1 MATWDSYTQKSTPA
15 DNDTLMIKDTSGGAN
30 KRTPFSGVWNW
41 IVSKLASAV
50 ISQLETTNK
59 SIIPAINELNS
70 KSFFTLGGTRI
81 PENADMNNYTEP
93 GNYSL
98 DVGSYL
104 TSIKNAPKMNYAFD
118 LNVGRALGDYTA
130 QIFREYVTGNI
141 AYRIYR
147 GDHWEDYRYFKSES
161 DAFTTTLTN
170 NIDYNDLPSG
180 IHYCGTGCAHA
191 PETNCKVICLYGSGG
206 TVGDALQI
214 AFSLLNPCM
223 YTRVSRSSKWQ
234 NWTKFT
240 GTSIS

>member
-1 MATWDSYTQKSTPA
+1 MHNQNLLIILCAS
-15 DNDTLMIKDTSGGAN
+15 IK
-30 KRTPFSGVWNW
+30 
-41 IVSKLASAV
+41 
-50 ISQLETTNK
+50 
-59 SIIPAINELNS
+59 LNS
-70 KSFFTLGGTRI
+70 KSFFTLGGTHI

-147 GDHWEDYRYFKSES
+147 VDHWEDYRYFKSES

-170 NIDYNDLPSG
+170 KSSKTTTSAIIEVYNKIKDDLWKTWENGTFIKTADINGPR
-180 IHYCGTGCAHA
+180 YCAIGY
-191 PETNCKVICLYGSGG
+191 KVDDNFGAFIMLYYAYDRPLY
-206 TVGDALQI
+206 V
-214 AFSLLNPCM
+214 
-223 YTRVSRSSKWQ
+223 RVSSGVWDVDNPK
-234 NWTKFT
+234 N
-240 GTSIS
+240 I